1 MSALLSDPQRLVELV
16 ADEMFRELSRSRN
29 GHRRAGDAS
38 SRSSMSRDGNAAADD
53 SAASSAGA
61 SPCDPPD

>member
-1 MSALLSDPQRLVELV
+1 MSSRLSDPQRLVELV

-29 GHRRAGDAS
+29 GHRRAGEVPS
-38 SRSSMSRDGNAAADD
+38 PSSMRRDGSAAADD
-53 SAASSAGA
+53 PAASAAAS